1 MSEPRRESYDY
12 KEWREKQKETW
23 CRYSGQKRPIEGQW
37 IAGAWEMP
45 YQSEAD
51 GVQQAAE
58 LADRFR
64 RAYHAAIR
72 ALRDWRRYPV
82 IVQKAGQVNIAA
94 DGGQQVNLQ
103 KKGRSKKQTKKAA
116 GTTDRSRRKASIK
129 AKPKQLGAKS
139 PEESIRM
146 EPASEAIPV
155 PNLPQNK

>member
-1 MSEPRRESYDY
+1 
-12 KEWREKQKETW
+12 
-23 CRYSGQKRPIEGQW
+23 
-37 IAGAWEMP
+37 MP

-64 RAYHAAIR
+64 RAYHASIR

-103 KKGRSKKQTKKAA
+103 KKKQSKK
-116 GTTDRSRRKASIK
+116 RKASTRSSK
-129 AKPKQLGAKS
+129 SKQSKRASKSKPKQLS
-139 PEESIRM
+139 PKLSEESIGIK
-146 EPASEAIPV
+146 PASESVQID
-155 PNLPQNK
+155 